1 MKDDPVNRQV
11 MEYIMPYHST
21 SCHISQLKGC
31 VPSRSLPVRLK
42 LDIIEGS
49 RRRLTDDQSI
59 TNHVS

>member
-49 RRRLTDDQSI
+49 RRRLTDD
-59 TNHVS
+59 